1 MARSIR
7 MPAIRSRDPFVMV
20 PGGEGVPWPP
30 QNDQYADGA
39 KRALSFAQDEAA
51 RLNHNHV
58 GPVHL
63 LVGAVREEQ
72 GLPARIFADMG
83 VTFDQV
89 RKALLSTM
97 GRGESPID
105 ASDITLA
112 PHAQR
117 VIDVAVHDSR
127 RLMHPATDTE
137 HLLLAV
143 LREGETF
150 SSRLLDSLGLDREK
164 LLDTMV
170 GQLDVPASYRA
181 AENATPLEGPYEHF
195 DASTKRTVAFAQE
208 EAARMGHH
216 WVGAEHIVLGLARA
230 ADVAAPDSAIR
241 RAFTE
246 LDLTLERLRTEVAK
260 IQPPRTARP
269 VTDDMKFNGS
279 AKLIIE
285 LAIAEAGSGN
295 TVLPEHLLLAIGR
308 SRDALGGYALSQL
321 GATPGRVRAVITQRR
336 THD

>member
-1 MARSIR
+1 
-7 MPAIRSRDPFVMV
+7 MPAIRSRDPFVMA

-30 QNDQYADGA
+30 QNDQYTDGA

-51 RLNHNHV
+51 RLDHNHV
-58 GPVHL
+58 GPIHL
-63 LVGAVREEQ
+63 LVGAVREEH
-72 GLPARIFADMG
+72 GLPARIFAEMG
-83 VTFDQV
+83 VTVDQL

-97 GRGESPID
+97 GRGAGPID
-105 ASDITLA
+105 PSDITLT
-112 PHAQR
+112 PHSQR
-117 VIDVAVHDSR
+117 VIDVAVHESR

-143 LREGETF
+143 IREGETF
-150 SSRLLDSLGLDREK
+150 SSRVLDSLGLDREK
-164 LLDTMV
+164 LLETIV

-181 AENATPLEGPYEHF
+181 AENATPLQGPYEHF
-195 DASTKRTVAFAQE
+195 DVSTTRTLAFAQE
-208 EAARMGHH
+208 EAANMGHH
-216 WVGAEHIVLGLARA
+216 WVGAEHLVLGLARV
-230 ADVAAPDSAIR
+230 ADVAAPDSPIR
-241 RAFTE
+241 RGFTE
-246 LDLTLERLRTEVAK
+246 LQLTLERLRTEVGK
-260 IQPPRTARP
+260 IQPPRTARH

-285 LAIAEAGSGN
+285 LAIDEAGSGN

-321 GATPGRVRAVITQRR
+321 GATPERVHAVIRQRR